1 MNYLSHWVCRKKNNG
16 EIRCDSLGNNT
27 VKGGFFWPTFSVFL
41 PKLRQHREQH
51 GDKAGAAAQQV
62 GDGLC
67 PEHAVC
73 AKSCHAGKE
82 DGQRHHDDRLSKQ
95 GEKGGVAGLAQ
106 SHKDTL
112 PGKLQ
117 RHEAEAE
124 EIDVQGGGYRSLP
137 AAGYR

>member
-1 MNYLSHWVCRKKNNG
+1 MGSAQ
-16 EIRCDSLGNNT
+16 NT
-27 VKGGFFWPTFSVFL
+27 PSV
-41 PKLRQHREQH
+41 PSPAH
-51 GDKAGAAAQQV
+51 G
-62 GDGLC
+62 
-67 PEHAVC
+67 
-73 AKSCHAGKE
+73 GKE

-137 AAGYR
+137 AAGYRENADKKCREQFQKSPLSMVYVTQAAVMKTDGLSHFVISPFAVVKAHDRGRRRW